1 LRVSQR
7 WPAWGLA
14 SRADFRNNGVVK
26 TRRALVSP
34 RPAPADDGE
43 LARGTRDRIVQILLQ
58 DGPST
63 TSAVAERLGL
73 TDAAV
78 RRHLDGLLE
87 EGLVESRAA
96 RPVGHRGRGRP
107 ARIFALTDAG
117 HDSLLHQGYD
127 SLAADALRFLA
138 ESGGPDAVMAFA
150 HSRVEAME
158 ARYAV
163 DLAGLP
169 AGSPERVGALARA
182 LTRDGFAASTRPART
197 DGGEQLCQHHC
208 PVAHVAAQFPQLCE
222 AETQVFARLLDV
234 PVQRLATIARGDGIC
249 TTHVSAS
256 HRQTA
261 PGRVPGRTS

>member
-1 LRVSQR
+1 VKT
-7 WPAWGLA
+7 
-14 SRADFRNNGVVK
+14 SRALLS
-26 TRRALVSP
+26 A
-34 RPAPADDGE
+34 RPASADAGE

-63 TSAVAERLGL
+63 TSAMAERLGL

-87 EGLVESRAA
+87 EGLVETRPARA
-96 RPVGHRGRGRP
+96 VGQRGRGRP

-138 ESGGPDAVMAFA
+138 ESGGPDAVVAFA
-150 HSRVEAME
+150 RSRVEAME

-163 DLAGLP
+163 DVAGFAP
-169 AGSPERVGALARA
+169 GSPERVDALARA
-182 LTRDGFAASTRPART
+182 LTGDGFAASTRPART

-249 TTHVSAS
+249 TTHVSAN
-256 HRQTA
+256 RTA
-261 PGRVPGRTS
+261 PARVLGRTL